1 MIQPSRTLSKLQY
14 KVRLIN
20 NIMISDD
27 AKLYENFRGL
37 GPTQAAV
44 RRQLA
49 EEEAKDLAAGK
60 DFTLDDKVSPSVLIA
75 AGLDL
80 EAEQYVSYSWHFYTV
95 TR

>member
-1 MIQPSRTLSKLQY
+1 MLS
-14 KVRLIN
+14 
-20 NIMISDD
+20 
-27 AKLYENFRGL
+27 L

-80 EAEQYVSYSWHFYTV
+80 EAEQYILLISYS
-95 TR
+95 

>member
-1 MIQPSRTLSKLQY
+1 MLS
-14 KVRLIN
+14 
-20 NIMISDD
+20 
-27 AKLYENFRGL
+27 L

-60 DFTLDDKVSPSVLIA
+60 NFTLDDKVSPSVLIA

-80 EAEQYVSYSWHFYTV
+80 EAEQYTSYLLFMTALHLHN
-95 TR
+95 

>member
-1 MIQPSRTLSKLQY
+1 MLP
-14 KVRLIN
+14 
-20 NIMISDD
+20 
-27 AKLYENFRGL
+27 L

-49 EEEAKDLAAGK
+49 EDEAKDLAAGK

-80 EAEQYVSYSWHFYTV
+80 EAEQYIYYL
-95 TR
+95 

>member
-1 MIQPSRTLSKLQY
+1 MR
-14 KVRLIN
+14 
-20 NIMISDD
+20 
-27 AKLYENFRGL
+27 LYEYRHL

-60 DFTLDDKVSPSVLIA
+60 DFTLDDRVSPSVLIA

-80 EAEQYVSYSWHFYTV
+80 EAEQYVSYSCHFYMLTV
-95 TR
+95 HYPDAH